1 METVQVSL
9 GERSYDISVA
19 DDLFVSGASVELLKP
34 FTHGMKVLVVSDS
47 NVFPLYGD
55 LLRRTLLVAGA
66 SDVAQSVFPA
76 GETSKH
82 LMTIGGICRDA
93 ARAGLDRGSLVVG
106 LGGGVVGDMAAF
118 AASVYMR
125 GIRCVQVPTSLLA
138 MIDSGV
144 GGKTGVDLPEGKNL
158 VGTFYQPKAVLMDA
172 MFLASLPDREMSN
185 GFAELIKHAILFDRA
200 LFDELEDAGDAL
212 FRDSARLAALVA
224 RSCALKAAVVS
235 RDEQERGERML
246 LNLGHTFGHA
256 IEKVQDYRG
265 LEHGEAVAV
274 GTAAA
279 AKLSVNLGLLDGESA
294 DRIAALLRRFRLPVS
309 VSGCTPDALLAA
321 MAADKKAVS
330 GVPRIVLPLEIGRAE
345 VRTDVPREA
354 IRAVW
359 ETVCERS

>member
-9 GERSYDISVA
+9 GARSYDISVA
-19 DDLFVSGASVELLKP
+19 QDLFKSGAAVELLSP
-34 FTHGMKVLVVSDS
+34 FAKGVKVLIVSDS
-47 NVFPLYGD
+47 NVFPLYGE
-55 LLRRTLLVAGA
+55 LLSRALLAAGA
-66 SDVAQSVFPA
+66 SGVSESVFPA

-82 LMTIGGICRDA
+82 LATIGDICRDA
-93 ARAGLDRGSLVVG
+93 ARAGLDRGSLIVG

-118 AASVYMR
+118 AASIYMR

-138 MIDSGV
+138 MMDSGV

-172 MFLASLPDREMSN
+172 AFLATLPVREMSN
-185 GFAELIKHAILFDRA
+185 GFAELIKHAVLFDRG
-200 LFDELEDAGDAL
+200 LFDELESAGDAL
-212 FRDSARLAALVA
+212 FRDLDRLAALVA

-235 RDEQERGERML
+235 RDEREQGERML

-279 AKLSVNLGLLDGESA
+279 AQLSVRLGLLDADSA
-294 DRIAALLRRFRLPVS
+294 QEIAALLRMFRLPVT
-309 VSGCTPDALLAA
+309 VSGCAPDDLLAA
-321 MAADKKAVS
+321 MASDKKAVS
-330 GVPRIVLPLEIGRAE
+330 GVPRIVLPLAIGRAE
-345 VRTDVPREA
+345 VRTDVPRSEL
-354 IRAVW
+354 RAVW
-359 ETVCERS
+359 ETVCE